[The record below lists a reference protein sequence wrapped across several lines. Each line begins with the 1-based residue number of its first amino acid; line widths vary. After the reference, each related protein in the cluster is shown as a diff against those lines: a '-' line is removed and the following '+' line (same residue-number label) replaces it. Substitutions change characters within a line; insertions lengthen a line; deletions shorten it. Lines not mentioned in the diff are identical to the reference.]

1 MMLRSNPFSSIRR
14 YHRHIENNILK
25 HYLRNC
31 YFITG
36 TAYAGKSTMCAM
48 LAEKYDMLHYS
59 ENYGIHEMREVADPK
74 LQPNLCYTKQMP
86 SWEAFVIRTPEEYNA
101 WIEGSACEVSQFQ
114 VLELIKMSAAG
125 KKIIVDTNLTIE
137 MLREISDYGH
147 VAVMLSPQT
156 ISAERFFDRSDEDKQ
171 FLLSVIDGCP
181 DPKWAEDNFR
191 ACIAK
196 VNRPEIFEA
205 FENSGFA
212 VFKRDFSAGD
222 TRQEMLDQLAKHF
235 GLK

>member
-1 MMLRSNPFSSIRR
+1 MRFCVIILALRRFPRGVRWGEMWKPHCGRAPDCAKESSTLWTLFIWVVMWVRFTRGRR
-14 YHRHIENNILK
+14 CGYNGEL
-25 HYLRNC
+25 
-31 YFITG
+31 
-36 TAYAGKSTMCAM
+36 AGHS
-48 LAEKYDMLHYS
+48 
-59 ENYGIHEMREVADPK
+59 
-74 LQPNLCYTKQMP
+74 
-86 SWEAFVIRTPEEYNA
+86 

-137 MLREISDYGH
+137 MLREVSDYGH

-222 TRQEMLDQLAKHF
+222 TRQEMLDKLAKHF